1 MDIPGLRRRRSD
13 APDFVRTDLDIDV
26 LAEDIFARYA
36 GEQRIVI
43 DGTPSTAIFFR
54 HEYCPE
60 FRVMKLA
67 GSLALA
73 LNQRAGNGGAPED
86 AVAPMRVTIPEIM
99 LAALMHDL
107 GKQHEDCAPFIELL
121 RQTDLRGTSASDAA
135 RRKHYL
141 LSIIR
146 DVHCR
151 KGPCM
156 IDRLADAGRP
166 DLSNPFIGTVA
177 RRHGDDYEVNRG
189 TKQGCWWA
197 SEINVVTIADD
208 FDAMTSQGPERAY
221 KTEKCSFDDAVA
233 NLSKGVDRGRYERQ
247 IARIFIHDVL
257 TFDLSRTE
265 ISHQPT
271 A

>member
-1 MDIPGLRRRRSD
+1 MDTFGLKRRRSD
-13 APDFVRTDLDIDV
+13 APDFVRTDLDIDQ
-26 LAEDIFARYA
+26 LAEEIFSRYA
-36 GEQRIVI
+36 GEQNIVI
-43 DGTPSTAIFFR
+43 DGTPSTATFFR
-54 HEYCPE
+54 REYCPE

-73 LNQRAGNGGAPED
+73 INQHAPDGHE
-86 AVAPMRVTIPEIM
+86 PMRVTIPEIM

-107 GKQHEDCAPFIELL
+107 GKQHEDCAPFIELV
-121 RQTDLRGTSASDAA
+121 RQTDLRGGSGADAA
-135 RRKHYL
+135 IRKQYL

-166 DLSNPFIGTVA
+166 ELSNPFIATVA

-208 FDAMTSQGPERAY
+208 FDAMTSHGPERAY
-221 KTEKCSFDDAVA
+221 KAA
-233 NLSKGVDRGRYERQ
+233 NLSLDEVVAYLWKGVERGRYERQ
-247 IARIFIHDVL
+247 IARIFIEDVL
-257 TFDLSRTE
+257 DVDVARDAQP
-265 ISHQPT
+265 HQPT

>member
-1 MDIPGLRRRRSD
+1 MDTFGLRRRRSD

-26 LAEDIFARYA
+26 LAEEIFSRYA
-36 GEQRIVI
+36 GEQNIVI
-43 DGTPSTAIFFR
+43 DGIPSTATYFR
-54 HEYCPE
+54 REYCPE
-60 FRVMKLA
+60 FRVMKLS

-73 LNQRAGNGGAPED
+73 INQRAPAGDE
-86 AVAPMRVTIPEIM
+86 PMRVTVPEIM

-121 RQTDLRGTSASDAA
+121 RQTDLREGTSADAA
-135 RRKHYL
+135 IRKQYL

-166 DLSNPFIGTVA
+166 ELSNPFIATVA
-177 RRHGDDYEVNRG
+177 RRHGDDYEVNRS

-208 FDAMTSQGPERAY
+208 FDALTSHGPERAY
-221 KTEKCSFDDAVA
+221 KAA
-233 NLSKGVDRGRYERQ
+233 NLSVDEAIAYLLKGVERGRYEPQ
-247 IARIFIHDVL
+247 ITRVFIEDVL
-257 TFDLSRTE
+257 DFDAARPPQP
-265 ISHQPT
+265 HQPT

>member
-1 MDIPGLRRRRSD
+1 
-13 APDFVRTDLDIDV
+13 
-26 LAEDIFARYA
+26 
-36 GEQRIVI
+36 
-43 DGTPSTAIFFR
+43 
-54 HEYCPE
+54 
-60 FRVMKLA
+60 MKLA
-67 GSLALA
+67 GSLALKI
-73 LNQRAGNGGAPED
+73 NQHASEGHE
-86 AVAPMRVTIPEIM
+86 PMRVTIPEIM

-121 RQTDLRGTSASDAA
+121 RQTDLRGGSSADAA
-135 RRKHYL
+135 IRKQYL

-166 DLSNPFIGTVA
+166 ELSNPFIATVA

-221 KTEKCSFDDAVA
+221 KPANFSLDEAVA
-233 NLSKGVDRGRYERQ
+233 NLWKGVERGRYERH
-247 IARIFIHDVL
+247 IARIFVEDVL
-257 TFDLSRTE
+257 DLDVTRE
-265 ISHQPT
+265 AQPHQPT